1 MAALKN
7 KTPENKT
14 CANKT
19 QENKTGVNK
28 TQANRIVITAGEP
41 AGIGP
46 DICIKL
52 IAQAFATNSHTE
64 IYILADPVLMKQRAE
79 ELGISINV
87 TQHSNFPNQTTTY
100 NQQHLNIIPVA
111 LKEACQTGVLNKAN
125 SPYVL
130 DCLDIA
136 CDLCVNHRVDAM
148 VTGPVH
154 KSIINDAGIDF
165 TGHTEYLADRVNAT
179 PVMMLATK
187 QLRVA
192 LATTHLPLHAV
203 SAAIT
208 APSLMQTLKTL
219 DKHLRVFCH
228 IKNPEILVCGLNP
241 HAGEDGVL
249 GDEEIKTI
257 TPVIQNCKK
266 QGLNLIGPLPADTL
280 FTPRYL
286 DSADAVLAMY
296 HDQGLPVLKYS
307 GFGKAVNITLGLPF
321 VRTSVDHGTA
331 LDLAGT
337 GKASASSLIEAIHMA
352 TPHS

>member
-1 MAALKN
+1 MNAIKN
-7 KTPENKT
+7 KIRTNK
-14 CANKT
+14 
-19 QENKTGVNK
+19 
-28 TQANRIVITAGEP
+28 IIITAGEP

-46 DICIKL
+46 DICIDL
-52 IAQAFATNSHTE
+52 ISYQLKTDSRVE
-64 IYILADPVLMKQRAE
+64 IYILADPALMKQRAN
-79 ELGISINV
+79 ELGKSIHI
-87 TQHSNFPNQTTTY
+87 TQHKNFPKQTTPY
-100 NQQHLNIIPVA
+100 NNQHLNILPVP
-111 LKEACQTGVLNKAN
+111 LNEPCQTGILNKNN
-125 SPYVL
+125 SHYVL

-136 CDLCVNHRVDAM
+136 CDLSADHTVDAM

-154 KSIINDAGIDF
+154 KSIINNAGFSF

-179 PVMMLATK
+179 PVMMLATN

-208 APSLMQTLKTL
+208 AQSLTQTLKIL
-219 DKHLRVFCH
+219 DQHLRVFCN
-228 IKNPEILVCGLNP
+228 IENPEILVCGLNP

-249 GDEEIKTI
+249 GDEEIETI
-257 TPVIQNCKK
+257 TPVIQDCKK

-337 GKASASSLIEAIHMA
+337 GKASASSLIEAIKMA
-352 TPHS
+352 TPH

>member
-1 MAALKN
+1 MSALKEKTLTN
-7 KTPENKT
+7 K
-14 CANKT
+14 
-19 QENKTGVNK
+19 
-28 TQANRIVITAGEP
+28 IIITAGEP

-52 IAQAFATNSHTE
+52 IVQAFETNNDTE
-64 IYILADPVLMKQRAE
+64 IYILADPSLIQQRAD
-79 ELGISINV
+79 ELGTSISI
-87 TQHSNFPNQTTTY
+87 TQHLNFPNHTTAY
-100 NQQHLNIIPVA
+100 NKQHLNIIPVP
-111 LKEACQTGVLNKAN
+111 LNEPCQTGVLNKAN
-125 SPYVL
+125 SRYVL
-130 DCLDIA
+130 NCLDIA
-136 CDLCVNHRVDAM
+136 CDLSANQTVDAM

-154 KSIINDAGIDF
+154 KSIINEAGFDF

-208 APSLMQTLKTL
+208 AASLTQTLKTL
-219 DKHLRVFCH
+219 DKHLRIFCH

-257 TPVIQNCKK
+257 TPVIENCNK

-337 GKASASSLIEAIHMA
+337 GKASASSLIEAIKMA
-352 TPHS
+352 TPH